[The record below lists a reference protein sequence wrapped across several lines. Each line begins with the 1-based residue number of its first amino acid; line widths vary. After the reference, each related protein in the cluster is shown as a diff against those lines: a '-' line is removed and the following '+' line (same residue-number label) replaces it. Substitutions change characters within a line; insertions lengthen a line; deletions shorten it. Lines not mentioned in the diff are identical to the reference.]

1 MRYDHN
7 NTADDEGDEY
17 TASCIVTELL
27 TVSFAESV
35 GNGYGKARGKS
46 KSRTDY
52 KGIYRSDTAN
62 RCESIFADVSTD
74 DYIIYEGII
83 ELKQG

>member
-1 MRYDHN
+1 MRYDHY
-7 NTADDEGDEY
+7 NTADDEGDEN

-27 TVSFAESV
+27 AVSFAESV
-35 GNGYGKARGKS
+35 GNGYGKARGKPE
-46 KSRTDY
+46 SRTDY
-52 KGIYRSDTAN
+52 KGIYRADTAN
-62 RCESIFADVSTD
+62 RRESIFADVSAD